1 MKEKCTKYEALFK
14 FRDEKEL
21 EEHIKTCPDCQK
33 EQAKMEK
40 ISSLIQEVK
49 PYYIK
54 KRKDSFGRMKVACV
68 LGLGLF
74 AGVIL
79 GHFAPQIVTP
89 TNSNSYDFSSSSYSS
104 VNEYGMPI
112 DSYGLITVN

>member
-1 MKEKCTKYEALFK
+1 MNEKCTKYEALFK

-21 EEHIKTCPDCQK
+21 EEHIKTCPECQK
-33 EQAKMEK
+33 EQEKMEK

-54 KRKDSFGRMKVACV
+54 KRKDSFGRMKVACI

-74 AGVIL
+74 VGVLL
-79 GHFAPQIVTP
+79 GHFAQFVMP
-89 TNSNSYDFSSSSYSS
+89 TNTSSYDVSSSSYS
-104 VNEYGMPI
+104 VNEYGIPI